1 MVFVDLMIAILCGV
15 AAGIIT
21 GLTPGIHVNLVSALL
36 VGFSGYLL
44 GITSGLTLAVFIVA
58 MGITHTFLDSIPSIF
73 LGAPDS
79 DMVLAVL
86 PGHRLLLEG
95 KGYEAV
101 KLTVIG
107 SLISLL
113 ATIWMIPFMLPVV
126 PKLYLFIQ
134 PFVGYLLVFVVV
146 FMIWK
151 EKKMNKVFW
160 AVFVFFV
167 SGILGILV
175 LGMPNLEQPLFP
187 LLSGLFG
194 VSALIT
200 SLIQDT
206 KIPKQSITETIK
218 VKFGAKVKAII
229 AAVFSGS
236 LTGLLPGVG
245 AAQAAVIA
253 TELVGEI
260 GVYAFMI
267 MIGGINTVN
276 FTFSLVTFFTLSK
289 ARNGA
294 VVAIMEIVKGISF
307 EQLIVLIFAALIAG
321 GIAAYL
327 ALFFAKVF
335 SKFIVKVNYKLVSI
349 CVIGFIFMISVYFSG
364 LLGVLILVT
373 STAVGIIPALTGV
386 KRSNAMGC
394 LLLPVIIYFLF

>member
-364 LLGVLILVT
+364 FLGVLILVT